1 MIIAPT
7 YSATE
12 IKSMCINF
20 SLEYSIFKTI
30 VDIIEDEFELYND
43 EDLIILMQASVI
55 MFSRSMLKLSLNNMR

>member
-1 MIIAPT
+1 
-7 YSATE
+7 
-12 IKSMCINF
+12 MCINF

-43 EDLIILMQASVI
+43 EDLIILMQASMI

>member
-1 MIIAPT
+1 MKPT
-7 YSATE
+7 YSAEE

-30 VDIIEDEFELYND
+30 VDIIEDEFDLYND

-55 MFSRSMLKLSLNNMR
+55 MFNRSMLKLSLNNMR

>member
-1 MIIAPT
+1 MIQPT
-7 YSATE
+7 YSALE
-12 IKSMCINF
+12 IKDMCTNF

>member
-1 MIIAPT
+1 VVKPT
-7 YSATE
+7 YSAKE
-12 IKSMCINF
+12 ILSMCTHF

-30 VDIIEDEFELYND
+30 VDIIEEEFELYSD

>member
-7 YSATE
+7 YSAME